1 MATIL
6 LIDDESGFRNTA
18 ALALRNV
25 GYNVLEAGDTQTA
38 LGILQS
44 DVPDLIISDIC
55 MRGGDGISLLRQVR
69 ANTHTASVPFIF
81 MSGNADHD
89 TMVLG
94 AEQAADGFLPKP
106 FTVHSLLTTVSKRL
120 SRDVLARQAS
130 EEIKFQLL
138 KILEGAPDLIAML
151 DPETHRLQFLNA
163 TGRTM
168 LGYDRNFDLSNL
180 HLQAIHAHDRDE
192 HVDMRMLDIAFQKG
206 QWSGETALRRKSG
219 EIFPVRAYIQAHRDH
234 SGKCAYLSVIAHDL
248 TGSKQLEKERKAME
262 LQLTQAHKL
271 ESIGQL
277 AAGIAHE
284 INTPTQYIGD
294 NTRFIQQSFAAL
306 HTLLPR
312 FQELLHAAKQG
323 VVHTDLIASVEKAS
337 VDADLDFLMAEI
349 PLAIQQSLEGLDRV
363 TKIVRAM
370 KDFSHP
376 GVNEKTPIDLN
387 HAIESTVTVARNEW
401 KYVAE
406 LELDLDK
413 ELPLVPCLPGEINQL
428 VLNLV
433 VNASHAIEE
442 VVSKNPGSKGHI
454 TVRTSRIP
462 NGVQI
467 TVQDTGAGI
476 PEAVRSK
483 IFNPFFTTK
492 EVGKGT
498 GQGLAIARSVMAK
511 HGGTIDFDSEVGKGT
526 AFYVRL
532 PLSSELQTQP

>member
-6 LIDDESGFRNTA
+6 LIDDEDGCRSA
-18 ALALRNV
+18 AAYALRHV
-25 GYNVLEAGDTQTA
+25 GYDVLEAEDAQSA
-38 LGILQS
+38 LGILETAS
-44 DVPDLIISDIC
+44 PDLIISDIC
-55 MRGGDGISLLRQVR
+55 MRGEDGVGLLRKVR
-69 ANTHTASVPFIF
+69 ASDHTATIPFIF
-81 MSGNADHD
+81 ISGHVDHD

-94 AEQAADGFLPKP
+94 AENAADGFLPKP
-106 FTVHSLLTTVSKRL
+106 FTVHSLVATVSQRL
-120 SRDVLARQAS
+120 SRDVLARQRN
-130 EEIKFQLL
+130 ENIKFQLL
-138 KILEGAPDLIAML
+138 KILEAAPDLIAMVNP
-151 DPETHRLQFLNA
+151 DTDRLQFLNA

-168 LGYDRNFDLSNL
+168 LGYKLDTDLSAL
-180 HLQAIHAHDRDE
+180 ELKSIHAPDQSE
-192 HVDMRMLDIAFQKG
+192 HAANILAIALEKG
-206 QWSGETALRRKSG
+206 RWSGETTLRRNGG
-219 EIFPVRAYIQAHRDH
+219 ELFPVRAYIQAHRDH
-234 SGKCAYLSVIAHDL
+234 TGKSAYFSVIAHDL
-248 TGSKQLEKERKAME
+248 TESRELEKQRKAME

-294 NTRFIQQSFAAL
+294 NTRFIRDSFGSL
-306 HTLLPR
+306 HALLPKYK
-312 FQELLHAAKQG
+312 ELLEAAKQG
-323 VVHTDLIASVEKAS
+323 VVSTELIASIEEAS
-337 VDADLDFLMAEI
+337 AQADLDFLMAEI

-387 HAIESTVTVARNEW
+387 HAIESTITVARNEW

-406 LELDLDK
+406 LELELDK
-413 ELPLVPCLPGEINQL
+413 NLPLVPCLPGEINQL

-442 VVSKNPGSKGHI
+442 VVARSPGSKGQI
-454 TVRTSRIP
+454 TVRTSRIADA
-462 NGVQI
+462 VEI
-467 TVQDTGAGI
+467 AVQDTGAGI

-511 HGGTIDFDSEVGKGT
+511 HGGTIHFDSEVGKGT
-526 AFYVRL
+526 TFYVRL
-532 PLSSELQTQP
+532 PLSSELCN